1 MGSNNHHQEVKLTK
15 FEAPQQLKTA
25 TYAALFIGILG
36 LAYGLLRTPD
46 RLWTSYLVSFFY
58 FSCIALG
65 GMFFISFNHAAK
77 AGWSVSIRRIAE
89 SFTSFLPAMLMGSL
103 VLILG
108 FKYLYPW
115 ADPSQAYRLTGGKA
129 IYLAPWFVILRLVI
143 FGVGCLVFKKILV
156 GNSLKQDE
164 NGDQSLTHKNVAY
177 SIGFIAFFAIFFTLF
192 SIDLLMSLLPSWY
205 STIFG
210 IYAFA
215 GMLQATMSALLLMI
229 IWLRSSK
236 WVQGY
241 ITVEHQHDVGKF
253 LKGFTIFWA
262 YIAFSQ
268 FMLIWYANV
277 PEETEFYL
285 MRSHSG
291 WLGVSV
297 SLLIF
302 KFAVPFLALLPRGAK
317 RDNTNLGAVAILVLI
332 MQYIDLYWL
341 VYPNFFDGAPQFGFL
356 EISIF
361 IGFAGLFLK
370 LMINFMSKHNLVAIK
385 DPRMHEALNHHVT
398 Y

>member
-1 MGSNNHHQEVKLTK
+1 MGSSNHHHELKLNK

-25 TYAALFIGILG
+25 IFAAMFIGFLG
-36 LAYGLLRTPD
+36 LAYGLFKAPD
-46 RLWTSYLVSFFY
+46 RLWTSYLVAFFF
-58 FSCIALG
+58 FSCLGLG

-89 SFTSFLPAMLMGSL
+89 SFTSFLPAMFIGS
-103 VLILG
+103 VILILG

-115 ADPSQAYRLTGGKA
+115 ADPSQAHRMTGGKA
-129 IYLAPWFVILRLVI
+129 LYLAPWFVTLRLVI
-143 FGVGCLVFKKILV
+143 FGIGCLIFKKVMV
-156 GNSLKQDE
+156 GNSIKQDQ
-164 NGDQSLTHKNVAY
+164 NGDHALTHKNVGF

-205 STIFG
+205 STIYG

-215 GMLQATMSALLLMI
+215 GMIQSTMAVLALMI
-229 IWLRSSK
+229 IWLKNSK
-236 WVQGY
+236 WVSGY

-253 LKGFTIFWA
+253 MKGFTIFWA

-268 FMLIWYANV
+268 FMLIWYANI

-291 WLGVSV
+291 WLGLSMA
-297 SLLIF
+297 LLVF
-302 KFAVPFLALLPRGAK
+302 RFAVPFLALLPRDAK
-317 RDNTNLGAVAILVLI
+317 RNDMNLAAVSILVLV
-332 MQYIDLYWL
+332 MQYLDIYWL
-341 VYPNFFDGAPQFGFL
+341 VYPNFFDGIPQFGFL

-361 IGFAGLFLK
+361 VGFAGVFMK
-370 LMINFMSKHNLVAIK
+370 LMTGFMTKNNIVAIK

>member
-1 MGSNNHHQEVKLTK
+1 MGSSNHSHELKLNK
-15 FEAPQQLKTA
+15 FEAPQQLKT
-25 TYAALFIGILG
+25 TIFAAMFIGLLG
-36 LAYGLLRTPD
+36 LAYGLFKAPD
-46 RLWTSYLVSFFY
+46 RLWTSYLVSFF
-58 FSCIALG
+58 FFACLGLG
-65 GMFFISFNHAAK
+65 GMFFISFNHVAG

-89 SFTSFLPAMLMGSL
+89 SFTSFLPAMFIGS
-103 VLILG
+103 VILILG

-115 ADPSQAYRLTGGKA
+115 ADPSQAHRMTGGKA
-129 IYLAPWFVILRLVI
+129 LYLAPWFVTLRLVI
-143 FGVGCLVFKKILV
+143 FGLGCLIFKKIMV
-156 GNSLKQDE
+156 GNSIKQDQ
-164 NGDQSLTHKNVAY
+164 NGDHALTHKNVGY

-205 STIFG
+205 STIYG

-215 GMLQATMSALLLMI
+215 GMIQSTMAVLALMI
-229 IWLRSSK
+229 IWLKNSK
-236 WVQGY
+236 WVSGY
-241 ITVEHQHDVGKF
+241 ITVEHQHDVGKYM
-253 LKGFTIFWA
+253 KGFTIFWA

-268 FMLIWYANV
+268 FMLIWYANI

-297 SLLIF
+297 ALLVF
-302 KFAVPFLALLPRGAK
+302 RFAVPFLALLPRDAK
-317 RDNTNLGAVAILVLI
+317 RNDMNLAAVAILVLV
-332 MQYIDLYWL
+332 MQYVDIYWL
-341 VYPNFFDGAPQFGFL
+341 VYPNFFDGIPQFGFL

-361 IGFAGLFLK
+361 VGFAGVFLK
-370 LMINFMSKHNLVAIK
+370 LMTGFMTKNNLVAIK